1 MKDKPQLKKTI
12 GFFVATSI
20 VIGSLI
26 ESGIFMKPG
35 IILSSAGNSA
45 MAMLAWVIGG
55 VITLAGGLTIA
66 EVSVKIPRTGGLYA
80 YLETVYGKVWDFLC
94 GWNQSLIYGP
104 AVIGALG
111 MYFGSILANF
121 FGSVQNNKVWIG
133 ILTVLFLTTMNLLGT
148 KFGGFIQIMFIVGK
162 LIPIFMIAFF
172 GL

>member
-80 YLETVYGKVWDFLC
+80 YLETVYGKVWGFLC
-94 GWNQSLIYGP
+94 GWIQSLIYGP

-111 MYFGSILANF
+111 LY
-121 FGSVQNNKVWIG
+121 SVRS
-133 ILTVLFLTTMNLLGT
+133 L
-148 KFGGFIQIMFIVGK
+148 
-162 LIPIFMIAFF
+162 PIFSVPSKITKCGSAF
-172 GL
+172 